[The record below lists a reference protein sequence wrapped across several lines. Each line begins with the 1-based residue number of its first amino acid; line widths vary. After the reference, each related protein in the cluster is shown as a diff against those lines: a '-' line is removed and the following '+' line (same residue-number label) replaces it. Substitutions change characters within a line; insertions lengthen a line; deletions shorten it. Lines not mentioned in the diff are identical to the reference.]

1 LTDVSK
7 SPARI
12 AGLFDAIAG
21 RYDFL
26 NHLLSAGIDRRWR
39 REAIRSLE
47 LTGNERVLDLCT
59 GTGDL
64 AVAAAVSRPGAARV
78 IGIDFAGAMLRVGAA
93 KLRARHLDG
102 RISLVRGDATYIP
115 LADRSVDA
123 VTVSFGIRNVENTAA
138 VCAEICRALRPGG
151 RLAVLEFSTPT
162 TRGVREAYLWYFNHV
177 LPWIGRLVSKH
188 DDAYAYL
195 PASVGAFA
203 SPDGFVRTLQSSG
216 FTDIRHI
223 PLTFGIVYLYLARR
237 GVGHLE

>member
-26 NHLLSAGIDRRWR
+26 NHLLSAGIDKRWR
-39 REAIRSLE
+39 RQAIRSLE
-47 LTGNERVLDLCT
+47 LTGKERVLDLCT

-64 AVAAAVSRPGAARV
+64 AVAAVVSRPGAARV
-78 IGIDFAGAMLRVGAA
+78 IGIDFAGGMLGVGAA
-93 KLRARHLDG
+93 KIRARHLDG
-102 RISLVRGDATYIP
+102 RVALVRGDATHIP
-115 LADRSVDA
+115 LADCSVDA

-138 VCAEICRALRPGG
+138 ACAEICRALRPGG

-162 TRGVREAYLWYFNHV
+162 THGVREAYLWYFNHV

-188 DDAYAYL
+188 GDAYAYL
-195 PASVGAFA
+195 PASVGAFD
-203 SPDGFVRTLQSSG
+203 SPDVFVRTLHSSG
-216 FTDIRHI
+216 FTDIRPI

-237 GVGHLE
+237 GLE